1 VRPNKHTNGATM
13 IPSDPDPH
21 LPIRDRSIE
30 QLAAARNILAAVG
43 RVADSVRRGGAAPP
57 DEQRDALRAAF
68 GELARA
74 GIVADDCEHAI
85 AAAVSLLA
93 VERAALV
100 AVPAVSPPPV
110 LEPAR
115 HDGPAAFVLARVRPL
130 LELGEHVTIKIA
142 SPRAALCELAR
153 RVRVAAFGCGVA
165 TTSTLST
172 MIQIGAIDLTI
183 VEPNVE
189 PSIEDRRAAAAA
201 AGFALERLAVDERL
215 AVEERANHGR

>member
-1 VRPNKHTNGATM
+1 M
-13 IPSDPDPH
+13 IPSSDPDPH

-68 GELARA
+68 GELSRA

-100 AVPAVSPPPV
+100 AVPAASPAPAPV
-110 LEPAR
+110 IEPAR
-115 HDGPAAFVLARVRPL
+115 YDGPAAFVLARVRPL
-130 LELGEHVTIKIA
+130 LDLGDHVTIKVA
-142 SPRAALCELAR
+142 GPRSAVCELAR
-153 RVRVAAFGCGVA
+153 RVRVAAPGCGVSTSAAMA
-165 TTSTLST
+165 TL
-172 MIQIGAIDLTI
+172 IELGPIDLTI
-183 VEPNVE
+183 LEPHVE
-189 PSIEDRRAAAAA
+189 PSFDERRAAVVE
-201 AGFALERLAVDERL
+201 AGAELDRIADQ
-215 AVEERANHGR
+215 ERAGGGANRGR